1 MTIPLGG
8 PLPGPSRDRPGR
20 RPGNR
25 LAASED
31 AACRPYLVLL
41 QVGFAVP
48 AALPRPRWALTPPFH
63 PYLLDPFL
71 ADRRIGGLLS
81 VALAVTFLAVG
92 AYLLGSETL
101 FTVRTFLDA
110 VTADSSAM
118 AWLTVQNYDKYSA
131 LSLYLSEPIRYIYR
145 RISKDLHDNA

>member
-1 MTIPLGG
+1 MAFQF
-8 PLPGPSRDRPGR
+8 PGFTR
-20 RPGNR
+20 RPSH
-25 LAASED
+25 LET
-31 AACRPYLVLL
+31 
-41 QVGFAVP
+41 
-48 AALPRPRWALTPPFH
+48 RWALTPPFH

-101 FTVRTFLDA
+101 YTVRTFLDA

-145 RISKDLHDNA
+145 RISKDLHDNAKNSTHILFLVLGYQRVRCTKWNRDAR